1 MELGFQNSLKIEK
14 DRYQIN
20 KLICV
25 NSMKNICYIELDV
38 TQNTVLYGDN
48 NLGKTSI
55 LSTLKLHLLPE
66 INFRDSKNKFSFVGS
81 SGKPYNNQESR
92 DYYFPSIN
100 SFLILEGENPFGPYV
115 YILFRASEEQFGYS
129 RLVLPVS
136 YHEIEHEFW
145 DKSSSVNQNLGGIN
159 PDLSLKNI
167 KSLVKKYNGRL
178 LRTVQEIRE
187 TLYTFNQLNE
197 DKGRFC
203 VIPMKEGGVK
213 REIEAFRRLLQF
225 TFEINQSSPA
235 SLTNALATI
244 IEGQKKDQKDELDQN
259 LRLIIDEYND
269 LNIKQDKITLLKNT
283 LNYYQRIKQFHQQA
297 QTSVQQSGELFWQL
311 KTSLLINQKNLEAQE
326 QIIKP
331 EYNVLNDDT
340 LPEEHKKHGQF
351 KREEQEVK
359 SHYDELNGLLKGEQ
373 KKVDR
378 IKFLMEEEYS
388 IVNQNDIEELLRED
402 IEGLEKT
409 IESLADRESFAVALE
424 KKIIEKNNTK
434 TLLQRVMGFL
444 DNAESSLLHQ
454 VSSHAATILSSINPK
469 FDQLTINKGSNTLD
483 DSIEVIEKFSQ
494 LFAEKDEH
502 LFFEEQKFIYPVE
515 HFDPKEQQQKWQN
528 QKFEHENNL
537 QRLSREISDDSKQ
550 LSEFTAE
557 KIEQKKLDT
566 QRILEGNKRDL
577 SLIIDCDKVNQDFMN
592 HTQQLQE
599 QDDQLKKINRDLEDL
614 REQLKIY
621 ENKKHDLKQQLKV
634 LGEQRANIDRM
645 NHQIKNYTQYE
656 SQFAPYNMP
665 NTGSINVS
673 EELMAELEQKIRQ
686 FQDSLN
692 HTEDDIY
699 DLMVKEKL
707 TILDNDVVYSRGKS
721 LEELTLLVEQL
732 SAEYENI
739 DSYEKHL
746 QVLVR
751 KHNKIVGVKVS
762 ELEQNNQLIND
773 FRHKL
778 DNAFRGIRI
787 SDLKEIHIKLKLDP
801 RFDELLADIQSEN
814 IDFYHD
820 SLISADFYG
829 KLNIFCEQFF
839 TYKKGNNETLTLEGL
854 IKEVLY
860 EYRIQGQEKRTTSS
874 QSNGTNA
881 IINSTFLTILLKEL
895 IQPNIILALPVIFD
909 EIANL
914 DEKNMLSVVEVVK
927 NNHFSLFSAT
937 PTENLQ
943 LNNALGNF
951 IHLDLFKAS
960 EQSYDKSRPI
970 IYYGGA
976 ERLEILPL
984 DNLSSDELSEE
995 VK

>member
-1 MELGFQNSLKIEK
+1 MEIEFQNSLEIKK

-38 TQNTVLYGDN
+38 TKNTVLYGDN

-66 INFRDSKNKFSFVGS
+66 INFRDSKNKFAFVGS

-100 SFLILEGENPFGPYV
+100 SFLILEGENPFGPFV

-145 DKSSSVNQNLGGIN
+145 DKSSTVNHNLGGIN

-187 TLYTFNQLNE
+187 TLYTFNQLNK

-225 TFEINQSSPA
+225 TFEINQGSPA

-259 LRLIIDEYND
+259 LRIIIDEYND
-269 LNIKQDKITLLKNT
+269 LNIEQNKITLLKNT
-283 LNYYQRIKQFHQQA
+283 LNYYQRIKQFHLQA
-297 QTSVQQSGELFWQL
+297 QSSVQQSGELFWQI
-311 KTSLLINQKNLEAQE
+311 KTSLLMNQKNQE
-326 QIIKP
+326 DQERILKP
-331 EYNVLNDDT
+331 EYNVLSNDT
-340 LPEEHKKHGQF
+340 LPEEKKKH
-351 KREEQEVK
+351 EQLKKEKQKIK
-359 SHYDELNGLLKGEQ
+359 SHYDELNGLLKSEQ

-378 IKFLMEEEYS
+378 IKFLMEEEFS
-388 IVNQNDIEELLRED
+388 IVNQNDIVELLRED
-402 IEGLEKT
+402 IEELEKT
-409 IESLADRESFAVALE
+409 IESLADRESFATALQT
-424 KKIIEKNNTK
+424 KITEQNNIK
-434 TLLQRVMGFL
+434 IYLQQVEHLLN
-444 DNAESSLLHQ
+444 DAESALLHQ
-454 VSSHAATILSSINPK
+454 VSSHAASILNSINPK
-469 FDQLTINKGSNTLD
+469 FDQLTINKDSDTLD
-483 DSIEVIEKFSQ
+483 DSIAAIEKFSH
-494 LFAEKDEH
+494 LFAEKDEQ

-515 HFDPKEQQQKWQN
+515 HFDPEVQQQKWQR
-528 QKFEHENNL
+528 QKLEYESNL

-550 LSEFTAE
+550 LNEFTVE
-557 KIEQKKLDT
+557 KIEQKKIDT
-566 QRILEGNKRDL
+566 QRILVRNKTDL
-577 SLIIDCDKVNQDFMN
+577 SLIIARDQINQDFTN
-592 HTQQLQE
+592 YTQQLQE
-599 QDDQLKKINRDLEDL
+599 QDDQLKKINRDLKDL
-614 REQLKIY
+614 QEQLEIY
-621 ENKKHDLKQQLKV
+621 KGKKHDLTQQLKA
-634 LGEQRANIDRM
+634 LGEQRANIIRM
-645 NHQIKNYTQYE
+645 NNQIKNYTQYE

-665 NTGSINVS
+665 NTDSINVS
-673 EELMAELEQKIRQ
+673 EELMAELEQKIKR
-686 FQDSLN
+686 FKDSLT
-692 HTEDDIY
+692 HTENNIH
-699 DLMVKEKL
+699 DLMVKENS
-707 TILDNDVVYSRGKS
+707 TILDSDVVYSRGKS

-732 SAEYENI
+732 SVEYENI

-820 SLISADFYG
+820 SLISADFYE

-839 TYKKGNNETLTLEGL
+839 TYKKGNNETLTLDGL

-914 DEKNMLSVVEVVK
+914 DEKNMLSVVDVVK

-960 EQSYDKSRPI
+960 EQSYDESRPI

-976 ERLEILPL
+976 ERLEILP
-984 DNLSSDELSEE
+984 EE
-995 VK
+995 VQ